1 MFSILLEVLGGNCK
15 FLLIILHFNER
26 IPSVKIMRQKPA
38 EISLCALYNR
48 VGVMPGLPI
57 SAYLVEISFHL
68 LFSLSP
74 GREGFTKL
82 HPILSKIQSIVK
94 YQSASFDSKP
104 I

>member
-1 MFSILLEVLGGNCK
+1 
-15 FLLIILHFNER
+15 
-26 IPSVKIMRQKPA
+26 MRQKSA

-68 LFSLSP
+68 LFSRSP

-82 HPILSKIQSIVK
+82 HPIPSKIQSIGNLQALQFG
-94 YQSASFDSKP
+94 YKP